1 MDNPMT
7 RRSRGAGGATRLRLG
22 VAGLVAAALVGLGV
36 LVAGAQQASP
46 AASPGA
52 ACASGT
58 PVASPAAAGPPMAS
72 PGVGACVAIG
82 QYDIYFKPNL
92 ITLPADTPVTIVL
105 RDDGALP
112 HNFSVDAHNNPKAKN
127 LGISVTL
134 QPGQSTTVTLN
145 APAGT
150 YYFYCNVP
158 GHEQAGMY
166 GYLQVKPGAAIATAA
181 AKVTPPAG
189 AAPSNTGP

>member
-1 MDNPMT
+1 M
-7 RRSRGAGGATRLRLG
+7 
-22 VAGLVAAALVGLGV
+22 
-36 LVAGAQQASP
+36 ASP
-46 AASPGA
+46 MASPGA
-52 ACASGT
+52 A
-58 PVASPAAAGPPMAS
+58 
-72 PGVGACVAIG
+72 ACIEVG

-92 ITLPADTPVTIVL
+92 ITIPADTPVTIAL

-112 HNFSVDAHNNPKAKN
+112 HNFSVTEHNNPKVKN

-134 QPGQSTTVTLN
+134 QPGQSTTVTLT

-158 GHEQAGMY
+158 GHEQAGMF
-166 GYLQVKPGAAIATAA
+166 GYLMVKPGAAAAGTAA
-181 AKVTPPAG
+181 TVTPPAG